1 MKNDIVFD
9 LIKSMT
15 QAEKRYFKR
24 HATLHSEKKENK
36 YVRLFDLMAGQN
48 EFIRSA
54 LEKSMDLPNFAQE
67 KRHLYTRLLASLSA
81 FRRGASVDER
91 IGTMLNNH
99 RILRQKGARS
109 YAAKELKRAKKLA
122 EDTERYHDL
131 IKISQM
137 ETSMYRDE
145 TNLKLL
151 EDHLGER
158 AQLLHLST
166 ASMQLDI
173 EFEIE
178 YLNMVKWNKEIEV
191 VRTPEEAAALDKIIE
206 KPIFYLKE
214 ESLSSKSKIYKHYI
228 MGLFHFFKNDFT
240 NSGIEFEKQLAIFT
254 KFPHNREMNPTLF
267 LRSLGNQC
275 LLSSKRKRHLQFN
288 EDMETIKLY
297 EPPTSEGIRY
307 RHYLI
312 HMLEIMT
319 LVDQNDFSGAVN
331 LIESKQEHLQ
341 LHSEANNM
349 WYIEWMYVCFNT
361 ASAYIGIGDYQQALR
376 YLNEFLNTADPRL
389 KQDTYCI
396 ARVINLLLH
405 FELDNRDLL
414 EHQLESTK
422 RYLKSRKRLFK
433 FERAVLQFIRKS
445 LNETTAGNSG
455 PFRWLKK
462 ELAQIQKDPLEKNV
476 FAYFNFMPWL
486 DRKVD

>member
-240 NSGIEFEKQLAIFT
+240 NSGIEFEK
-254 KFPHNREMNPTLF
+254 
-267 LRSLGNQC
+267 
-275 LLSSKRKRHLQFN
+275 
-288 EDMETIKLY
+288 
-297 EPPTSEGIRY
+297 
-307 RHYLI
+307 
-312 HMLEIMT
+312 
-319 LVDQNDFSGAVN
+319 
-331 LIESKQEHLQ
+331 
-341 LHSEANNM
+341 
-349 WYIEWMYVCFNT
+349 
-361 ASAYIGIGDYQQALR
+361 
-376 YLNEFLNTADPRL
+376 
-389 KQDTYCI
+389 
-396 ARVINLLLH
+396 
-405 FELDNRDLL
+405 
-414 EHQLESTK
+414 
-422 RYLKSRKRLFK
+422 
-433 FERAVLQFIRKS
+433 
-445 LNETTAGNSG
+445 TAGN
-455 PFRWLKK
+455 
-462 ELAQIQKDPLEKNV
+462 I
-476 FAYFNFMPWL
+476 Y
-486 DRKVD
+486 KVPSQS